1 TLLSHVE
8 HNASIHLRYLAH
20 RLLELITTIA
30 PERAKRISRQALRM
44 KSYRN
49 LLLLENVPVDQRS
62 MLFPVKI
69 IPERHHLE
77 FAKHVREIS
86 DSHHLDT
93 YLRSLRA
100 GMILILLKQQLHGRL
115 R

>member
-1 TLLSHVE
+1 
-8 HNASIHLRYLAH
+8 
-20 RLLELITTIA
+20 
-30 PERAKRISRQALRM
+30 M

-77 FAKHVREIS
+77 FAKHVRELS
-86 DSHHLDT
+86 DGHHLDT
-93 YLRSLRA
+93 YLGSFCA
-100 GMILILLKQQLHGRL
+100 GMILILLKEQLNCRL

>member
-1 TLLSHVE
+1 
-8 HNASIHLRYLAH
+8 
-20 RLLELITTIA
+20 LELFATIA

-44 KSYRN
+44 KSYRD

-62 MLFPVKI
+62 MLFSVKI

-77 FAKHVREIS
+77 FAEHVRKFS
-86 DSHHLDT
+86 DSHDLDAD
-93 YLRSLRA
+93 LRSLCA
-100 GMILILLKQQLHGRL
+100 GMIPILAQELLDGRL